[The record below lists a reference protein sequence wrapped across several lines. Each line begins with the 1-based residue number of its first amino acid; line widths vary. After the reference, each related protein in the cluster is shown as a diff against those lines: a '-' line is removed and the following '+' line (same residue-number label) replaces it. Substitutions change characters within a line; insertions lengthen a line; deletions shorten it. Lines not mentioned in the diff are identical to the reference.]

1 MTSIRDREAGRDAED
16 YDNDRKEGR
25 YSAGGDRADWYPVE
39 PREMTPLSPETQAA
53 YDAALVQIERFHQA
67 IRRPQ
72 RTDWFAL
79 AADITDGS
87 HPTLAGVDV

>member
-39 PREMTPLSPETQAA
+39 PLEIAPLSPEHQAIL
-53 YDAALVQIERFHQA
+53 AAASAQMERFHQA

-72 RTDWFAL
+72 RTDWFSI
-79 AADITDGS
+79 AADIADGS
-87 HPTLAGVDV
+87 HPALAGVDV